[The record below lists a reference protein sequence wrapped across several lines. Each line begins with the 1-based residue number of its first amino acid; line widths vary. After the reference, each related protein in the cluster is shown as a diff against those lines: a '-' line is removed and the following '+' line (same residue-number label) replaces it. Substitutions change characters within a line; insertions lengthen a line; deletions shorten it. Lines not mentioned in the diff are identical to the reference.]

1 MGIMAVISRQYR
13 AIMALENATLSS
25 DHVPGASSGLLDPA
39 ALGRISRLELVARQ
53 FMDGYVQGLHRSN
66 HLGFA
71 IDFAQHRQYVPG
83 DDIKRIDWRVFAK
96 ADRYYIKQY
105 EVNTNLQAHIV
116 LDVSG
121 SMNYRGVDEPL
132 SKMRYGQFLATCLA
146 YLALRQQDSVGL
158 ITLDNQIRKFIPPRS
173 APSHLMNITTALEE
187 SESGGESSLAPRL
200 HEVAERLGHRGLVIL
215 ISDCFE
221 KSDDLIEALHHF
233 RHRRHELLL
242 LQVMADDEINFPFR
256 KWTLFEN
263 LERGGHHLRLDP
275 ALVRAR
281 YMAKLREHLA
291 AIHEATNAL
300 RISRS
305 VLNTRQP
312 FDQALTAY
320 LAQRMYERHS
330 R

>member
-1 MGIMAVISRQYR
+1 
-13 AIMALENATLSS
+13 MALENATLSPAT
-25 DHVPGASSGLLDPA
+25 VRVAPSSLLDPA

-121 SMNYRGVDEPL
+121 SMKYRGVNEPL
-132 SKMRYGQFLATCLA
+132 SKMRYGQFLVTCLA

-173 APSHLMNITTALEE
+173 APSHLMNIIEALEE
-187 SESGGESSLAPRL
+187 SESGGESSLAQRL
-200 HEVAERLGHRGLVIL
+200 HEVAERIGHRGLVIL

-221 KSDDLIEALHHF
+221 KTDAFIQALHHF

-242 LQVMADDEINFPFR
+242 LHVMADDEINFPFR

-263 LERGGHHLRLDP
+263 LERSGHQLRLDP
-275 ALVRAR
+275 SLVRAR
-281 YMAKLREHLA
+281 YMTRLREHMA
-291 AIHEATNAL
+291 AIHEATNSL
-300 RISRS
+300 RISRA
-305 VLNTRQP
+305 VLNTREP

-320 LAQRMYERHS
+320 LAQRMYERRS
-330 R
+330 

>member
-1 MGIMAVISRQYR
+1 MV
-13 AIMALENATLSS
+13 
-25 DHVPGASSGLLDPA
+25 ASPGLLDPV

-53 FMDGYVQGLHRSN
+53 FMDGYVQGLHRST

-105 EVNTNLQAHIV
+105 EVNTNLHAHIV

-121 SMNYRGVDEPL
+121 SMKYQGIHEPL

-158 ITLDNQIRKFIPPRS
+158 ITLDNQVRKFIPPRS
-173 APSHLMNITTALEE
+173 APSHLMNIIAALEE
-187 SESGGESSLAPRL
+187 SESGGESLLSERL
-200 HEVAERLGHRGLVIL
+200 HEVAERIGHRGLVIL

-221 KSDDLIEALHHF
+221 KTEALIQAFHHF

-263 LERGGHHLRLDP
+263 LERSGHQLRLDP
-275 ALVRAR
+275 SLVRAR
-281 YMAKLREHLA
+281 YMAKLQAHLA
-291 AIHEATNAL
+291 AIHEATNSL
-300 RISRS
+300 RISKS
-305 VLNTRQP
+305 VLNTKQP

-320 LAQRMYERHS
+320 LAQRMHERS
-330 R
+330 S